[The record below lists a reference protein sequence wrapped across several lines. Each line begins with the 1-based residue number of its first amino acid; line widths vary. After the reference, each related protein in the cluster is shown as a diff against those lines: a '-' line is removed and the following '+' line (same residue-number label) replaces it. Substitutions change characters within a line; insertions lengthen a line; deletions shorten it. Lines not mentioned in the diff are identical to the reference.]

1 MLTLTKSERIELQH
15 QAEAHH
21 GRADSARHAK
31 LILLLDDGFSW
42 AEIRARLYCS
52 DSYIARWSK
61 RFSAERL
68 AGLYSKH
75 AGRERYK
82 VTDRLE
88 SRVLTRTTR
97 HLPADGSGQ
106 WSSRKLAA
114 ELGGA
119 ISHTTVARIWAKHGI
134 TPQRRESH
142 PVPDQLSFDARAAD
156 VIGLYLSPP
165 QHAAIFSVDEAAA
178 GAADPAND
186 QPQSPRI
193 ARHGANDH
201 EGVQALYEALKSRH
215 ANTADV
221 APTSRQTSAEFA
233 AFLAAI
239 AANQPTDKEIHVIA
253 DNLSAGKTRA
263 LTTLMANHPTV
274 HMQFAP
280 TYDAWLNQVEKSLAE
295 IESDLNAPGERQ
307 PTPDLKQKLMR
318 HIRRWSR
325 RPRPIKWN
333 HLEATHSRPLG
344 APPGNRNQ
352 HG

>member
-1 MLTLTKSERIELQH
+1 MLTLSDSERTELQH
-15 QAEAHH
+15 QAEAQH

-31 LILLLDDGFSW
+31 LILLLADGFSW
-42 AEIRARLYCS
+42 VEIRTRLHCS

-61 RFSAERL
+61 RFGTERL

-97 HLPADGSGQ
+97 HMPADGSGQ

-134 TPQRRESH
+134 TPQRRESRL
-142 PVPDQLSFDARAAD
+142 VPDQLSFDARAAD

-165 QHAAIFSVDEAAA
+165 QHAVIFSVDEAAA
-178 GAADPAND
+178 GAANPEGDKPLRVT
-186 QPQSPRI
+186 QH
-193 ARHGANDH
+193 HGANDR
-201 EGVQALYEALKSRH
+201 EGVQALYAALKSRR
-215 ANTADV
+215 ADTVDV
-221 APTSRQTSAEFA
+221 APTSRQTPAEFA
-233 AFLAAI
+233 AFVAAI

-263 LTTLMANHPTV
+263 LTTLMADHPTV
-274 HMQFAP
+274 HMQFTA
-280 TYDAWLNQVEKSLAE
+280 TYDAWLNQVEKSLEE
-295 IESDLNAPGERQ
+295 IESDLNTPGERQ

-333 HLEATHSRPLG
+333 YLKTNRPRPVSV
-344 APPGNRNQ
+344 PPGSRNQ
-352 HG
+352 HR

>member
-1 MLTLTKSERIELQH
+1 MLKLSKSERIELQH
-15 QAEAHH
+15 QAEAHE

-31 LILLLDDGFSW
+31 LILLLADGFSW
-42 AEIRARLYCS
+42 TEIRARLHCS

-88 SRVLTRTTR
+88 ARVLARTTR

-134 TPQRRESH
+134 TPQRRESAET
-142 PVPDQLSFDARAAD
+142 PDQLPFDAKAAD
-156 VIGLYLSPP
+156 IIGLYLSPP
-165 QHAAIFSVDEAAA
+165 QHAAIFSVDESAADVESA
-178 GAADPAND
+178 GDNEASGAAPHVA
-186 QPQSPRI
+186 S
-193 ARHGANDH
+193 DH
-201 EGVQALYEALKSRH
+201 EGVQALYAALKSH
-215 ANTADV
+215 NAD
-221 APTSRQTSAEFA
+221 APDATPASRQTSAEFA

-253 DNLSAGKTRA
+253 DNLPAGKTRA
-263 LTTLMANHPTV
+263 LTTLVADHPGV
-274 HMQFAP
+274 HMQFTA
-280 TYDAWLNQVEKSLAE
+280 TYDAWLDQVEKSLGE
-295 IESDLNAPGERQ
+295 IESNLEAPGERQ
-307 PTPDLKQKLMR
+307 PVSDLKRKLMR
-318 HIRRWSR
+318 HIRRWGR

-333 HLEATHSRPLG
+333 HLESNRARSGGKPHRNRH
-344 APPGNRNQ
+344 PPRR
-352 HG
+352 

>member
-1 MLTLTKSERIELQH
+1 VLKLTKSERIELQH
-15 QAEAHH
+15 QAEAHN

-31 LILLLDDGFSW
+31 LILLLAEGLSW
-42 AEIRARLYCS
+42 AEIRARLHCS

-61 RFSAERL
+61 RFSMERL

-97 HLPADGSGQ
+97 HMPADGSGQ
-106 WSSRKLAA
+106 WSSRKMAA

-134 TPQRRESH
+134 VPQRRGSR
-142 PVPDQLSFDARAAD
+142 PVPDQLPFDAKAAD

-165 QHAAIFSVDEAAA
+165 QHAAIFSVDEAAT
-178 GAADPAND
+178 GAAKAEDDKP
-186 QPQSPRI
+186 
-193 ARHGANDH
+193 HGAAQHHGVNDH
-201 EGVQALYEALKSRH
+201 EGVQALYAALKSRS
-215 ANTADV
+215 ADTADTPP
-221 APTSRQTSAEFA
+221 ASRQTAAEFA

-239 AANQPTDKEIHVIA
+239 AANHPSDREIHVIA

-263 LTTLMANHPTV
+263 LTALMADHPTV
-274 HMQFAP
+274 HMQFTP
-280 TYDAWLNQVEKSLAE
+280 TYEAWLDQVEKSLAE
-295 IESDLNAPGERQ
+295 IESELNAPGERK

-333 HLEATHSRPLG
+333 YLKTARARPVG
-344 APPGNRNQ
+344 APPRNRNQ